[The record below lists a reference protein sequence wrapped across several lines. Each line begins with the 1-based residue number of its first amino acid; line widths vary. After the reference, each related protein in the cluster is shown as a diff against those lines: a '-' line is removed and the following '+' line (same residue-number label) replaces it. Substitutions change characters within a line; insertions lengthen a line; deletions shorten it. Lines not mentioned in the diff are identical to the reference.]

1 MTRDAATT
9 LEDAVNVG
17 RLSTF
22 SRLTKS
28 MVRNYLLKLSRE
40 YMADGAAQMVVFSF
54 DHIGHSI
61 NLYRFYEN
69 DGLNLIA
76 HWLERNNL
84 IRACA
89 VDIGANIGNHSLF
102 FSRHYRTVFAF
113 EPNPRTYEVLKLNSK
128 LANNIITYNFGL
140 SDTSDS
146 VTLTQDN
153 LNVGHSAIASRIE
166 RPQSS
171 VTQFDI
177 TVRALDE
184 VADVR
189 QAEIA
194 LIKIDVE
201 GHELPALIGATEII
215 KKNRPIILFEQ
226 HANELR
232 DGSSS
237 VIDYLR
243 SLGYRRF
250 AVLQERPTMPQR
262 MPRMLRIPLTI
273 CARMLFG
280 TTYFIKEVE
289 SFKTAFYSLIIA
301 VPD

>member
-1 MTRDAATT
+1 MTRDAATI
-9 LEDAVNVG
+9 LEDALKVG
-17 RLSTF
+17 RFSTF
-22 SRLTKS
+22 SRMAKS

-54 DHIGHSI
+54 DHISHSI
-61 NLYRFYEN
+61 NLHRFYEHE
-69 DGLNLIA
+69 GLNLIA
-76 HWLERNNL
+76 QWLKRNNL

-102 FSRHYRTVFAF
+102 FSKHYRTVFAF

-128 LANNIITYNFGL
+128 LANNIITFNFGL
-140 SDTSDS
+140 SDASDS
-146 VTLTQDN
+146 LNLAQDN

-166 RPQSS
+166 RPEAS

-177 TVRALDE
+177 NVRALDE
-184 VADVR
+184 VAEVR

-201 GHELPALIGATEII
+201 GHELPALIGATRTI
-215 KKNRPIILFEQ
+215 KENRPIILFEQ

-232 DGSSS
+232 DGTSG
-237 VIDYLR
+237 VIEYLR

-250 AVLQERPTMPQR
+250 GVVHEQPALPERMPQA
-262 MPRMLRIPLTI
+262 LRIPLTF
-273 CARMLFG
+273 CARILFG
-280 TTYFIKEVE
+280 TTYLIKEVK
-289 SFKTAFYSLIIA
+289 SFKSAFYSLIIA